1 MEQKAPPIYTLI
13 RKTIQSVAPYFSDFL
28 LTPNENGLLKLDWKD
43 KRNDVR
49 WGANDLSDDTLRFI
63 ALATLFL
70 QPNLPSVI
78 VIDDPELG
86 LHPFAIAK
94 LAGLIRSAAQRG
106 SQIIVATQ
114 SVEPIN
120 HFAPEDI
127 LTVDLVDGASQFR
140 RLENKELAH
149 WLEEYSLGEL

>member
-28 LTPNENGLLKLDWKD
+28 LTPNENGFLKLDWKD

-86 LHPFAIAK
+86 LHPI
-94 LAGLIRSAAQRG
+94 LQLQNWRG
-106 SQIIVATQ
+106 
-114 SVEPIN
+114 
-120 HFAPEDI
+120 
-127 LTVDLVDGASQFR
+127 
-140 RLENKELAH
+140 
-149 WLEEYSLGEL
+149 

>member
-13 RKTIQSVAPYFSDFL
+13 RKTIQSVAPLPLMKMVFL
-28 LTPNENGLLKLDWKD
+28 SWIGKTNAMMYVG
-43 KRNDVR
+43 
-49 WGANDLSDDTLRFI
+49 GANDLSDDTLRFI